1 MLLFDDVRKVKNQ
14 LKLLD
19 RYDIVLVK
27 WEDIVSDNT
36 WVSDVGIDEAKTAI
50 CYSIGFL
57 MRVEER
63 HIKLSFCYDFDAESG
78 SVEVIP
84 IGCIL
89 SIVRL
94 EEENE

>member
-1 MLLFDDVRKVKNQ
+1 MTLLDRIRKVKKQ

-19 RYDIVLVK
+19 RYDIVSLK
-27 WEDIVSDNT
+27 WEDIVSDVS
-36 WVSDVGIDEAKTAI
+36 WVSDEGIKEATTAT

-57 MRVEER
+57 MQVEESY
-63 HIKLSFCYDFDAESG
+63 IKVSSSYDFENESG

-89 SIVRL
+89 SVTRL
-94 EEENE
+94 ETEDE

>member
-1 MLLFDDVRKVKNQ
+1 MSLFDTVKKVRSQ

-19 RYDIVLVK
+19 RYDMILVK
-27 WEDIVSDNT
+27 WEDIVSDSS
-36 WVSDVGIDEAKTAI
+36 WVSNEGIEDATTAI

-57 MRVEER
+57 MRVEET
-63 HIKLSFCYDFDAESG
+63 HIKLSYCYDFNAESG

-94 EEENE
+94 EEEDE

>member
-1 MLLFDDVRKVKNQ
+1 MPVFDTIKRVRSQ

-19 RYDIVLVK
+19 RYDIILVK